1 MARRVNMSST
11 ILCMLLILLVS
22 NLQKFINNSFLKE
35 KLSKN
40 SDKFIEIQQNLK
52 RNSLLLTTRKCK
64 WLKHRI
70 LYYHNSTA
78 SFNVTS
84 SAILTCGDIHPHPG
98 PTVDVTNK
106 SRSKGPA
113 AKCAKCSG
121 QCKEITND
129 SCVKIVMIWF
139 MFAVQAVTLAYIKL
153 LKSNYLVFE
162 HVTIVLYLNFHS
174 TK

>member
-11 ILCMLLILLVS
+11 ILCMLLILLIS

-40 SDKFIEIQQNLK
+40 SDKFIKIQQNLK

-64 WLKHRI
+64 WLKHRM

-113 AKCAKCSG
+113 AKCAKCTRPVQKNHKRLMCENCYDMVHVHCASSNTSLYKTT
-121 QCKEITND
+121 Q
-129 SCVKIVMIWF
+129 VKLPGV
-139 MFAVQAVTLAYIKL
+139 
-153 LKSNYLVFE
+153 
-162 HVTIVLYLNFHS
+162 
-174 TK
+174 